1 MESIKLLLYGNLI
14 MILHMTFSAGENTT
28 DKSEIEN
35 DIYLNRLPNHTVSK
49 QYSIELTLDP
59 EEDIFNGI
67 CNIDIIIYN
76 ATRTIR
82 LHSVNLNI
90 TQATLYQIIDVYKV
104 EYGTHNVLYL
114 DELQSAVLNFHFL
127 IIPGNHTLSLTYKGI
142 IADNTEGFVKL
153 SYKNVK
159 GDNKWLIAI
168 NNLATGTPSLFPCW
182 DDPEIKTKFNITIKN
197 YKHYRTISNMPSTS
211 ICPKKN
217 ENLTA
222 IYFDTN
228 FESICRIAIVLLDM
242 DDYSDINSKKRYLNL
257 WGRKPIIQKQT
268 FAFEL
273 IENLTYIIE
282 DTCKLQRN
290 TTMRNHF
297 VIPGLQDN
305 GLKNFHFVFYRE
317 EDVIYNEEIDLI
329 ERRIEISRLI
339 GRKIMDK
346 LFDNVGPSWS
356 YLWLH
361 EAITTLFGLYMINE
375 TMPDIRLLDLFV
387 VQTQQES
394 LRLDDGQIMK
404 PLTSEL
410 NDNIEI
416 NSFFSLA
423 RYLKAPCI
431 LRMLHHAVGN
441 KIFQKAIILFFK
453 RQLNSLDEFWNAMQ
467 SISNLETIYLE
478 GINMKDVMDPWIEE
492 EQYPILETEALSI
505 GTQRTFVIKNSSKK
519 WKVIPLTYTMPP
531 YNDFMDTI
539 PWYWLEATRFERIP
553 KIQLQN
559 MWIIVNI
566 QQSGYYRVNSCRDNW
581 LRIASYLNS
590 KNYTKIHVLNRAQ
603 IIDDAFHF
611 VTSGKLEPLIF
622 WELAKY
628 LHQETD
634 YIAWYPMFK
643 AIERMSYIIPLRT
656 NDSLK
661 DIGSASSKIGYEEHS
676 NDTYFIQCL
685 RQEAARWAC
694 VLGSEECKKMAK
706 HKLEQHLTNQMHNT
720 LLPWWR
726 KWIYCNG
733 LSVNGTN
740 NMDIFDVDDALRA
753 DPEILEALACS
764 NKISNIVFFLSRM
777 KVYRTDLFYR
787 IFLRKKDYNVCN
799 KMLCI
804 ENVFRNHI
812 RLFYYVIQKHANDD
826 LFIYIRNSWKEIIP
840 EKMSEA
846 AALVSILNNINSVRR
861 IAQISEWTRN
871 SILYSEVEEKIRM
884 RSSEI
889 NKHIN
894 SFKYDQ

>member
-1 MESIKLLLYGNLI
+1 MFPFKYVGCFFYFYINLPSIHVDYLQNKNALLHN
-14 MILHMTFSAGENTT
+14 IL
-28 DKSEIEN
+28 
-35 DIYLNRLPNHTVSK
+35 
-49 QYSIELTLDP
+49 IELF
-59 EEDIFNGI
+59 E
-67 CNIDIIIYN
+67 Y
-76 ATRTIR
+76 IR
-82 LHSVNLNI
+82 
-90 TQATLYQIIDVYKV
+90 
-104 EYGTHNVLYL
+104 
-114 DELQSAVLNFHFL
+114 
-127 IIPGNHTLSLTYKGI
+127 
-142 IADNTEGFVKL
+142 
-153 SYKNVK
+153 
-159 GDNKWLIAI
+159 WLIAI

-375 TMPDIRLLDLFV
+375 VFL
-387 VQTQQES
+387 
-394 LRLDDGQIMK
+394 
-404 PLTSEL
+404 
-410 NDNIEI
+410 
-416 NSFFSLA
+416 
-423 RYLKAPCI
+423 Y
-431 LRMLHHAVGN
+431 
-441 KIFQKAIILFFK
+441 
-453 RQLNSLDEFWNAMQ
+453 LDEFWNAMQ

-661 DIGSASSKIGYEEHS
+661 IALLRILDPLLQKIGYEEHS

-706 HKLEQHLTNQMHNT
+706 HKLEQHLTNQM
-720 LLPWWR
+720 
-726 KWIYCNG
+726 
-733 LSVNGTN
+733 
-740 NMDIFDVDDALRA
+740 
-753 DPEILEALACS
+753 
-764 NKISNIVFFLSRM
+764 
-777 KVYRTDLFYR
+777 
-787 IFLRKKDYNVCN
+787 
-799 KMLCI
+799 
-804 ENVFRNHI
+804 
-812 RLFYYVIQKHANDD
+812 
-826 LFIYIRNSWKEIIP
+826 
-840 EKMSEA
+840 
-846 AALVSILNNINSVRR
+846 
-861 IAQISEWTRN
+861 
-871 SILYSEVEEKIRM
+871 
-884 RSSEI
+884 
-889 NKHIN
+889 
-894 SFKYDQ
+894 

>member
-1 MESIKLLLYGNLI
+1 
-14 MILHMTFSAGENTT
+14 MILHVAFSADENTT

-35 DIYLNRLPNHTVSK
+35 KYLNRLPNHTVPK
-49 QYSIELTLDP
+49 QYSIELTLDTK
-59 EEDIFNGI
+59 EDIFNGI

-76 ATRTIR
+76 ETRTIS

-90 TQATLYQIIDVYKV
+90 TQATLYQIINVYKV
-104 EYGTHNVLYL
+104 EYETHNVLYL
-114 DELQSAVLNFHFL
+114 DELQIAVLNFHFL

-159 GDNKWLIAI
+159 GDNK
-168 NNLATGTPSLFPCW
+168 
-182 DDPEIKTKFNITIKN
+182 E
-197 YKHYRTISNMPSTS
+197 
-211 ICPKKN
+211 
-217 ENLTA
+217 
-222 IYFDTN
+222 
-228 FESICRIAIVLLDM
+228 
-242 DDYSDINSKKRYLNL
+242 
-257 WGRKPIIQKQT
+257 Q
-268 FAFEL
+268 
-273 IENLTYIIE
+273 
-282 DTCKLQRN
+282 
-290 TTMRNHF
+290 
-297 VIPGLQDN
+297 
-305 GLKNFHFVFYRE
+305 
-317 EDVIYNEEIDLI
+317 DVIYNEEIDLI

-410 NDNIEI
+410 NDNIEHHV
-416 NSFFSLA
+416 
-423 RYLKAPCI
+423 YCVCCI
-431 LRMLHHAVGN
+431 M
-441 KIFQKAIILFFK
+441 
-453 RQLNSLDEFWNAMQ
+453 QLNSLDEFWNAMQ

-492 EQYPILETEALSI
+492 EQYPILETEAFSI
-505 GTQRTFVIKNSSKK
+505 GTQRTFAIKNYSKK
-519 WKVIPLTYTMPP
+519 WKVVPLTYTMPP

-539 PWYWLEATRFERIP
+539 PWYWLEGTRFERIP

-661 DIGSASSKIGYEEHS
+661 IALLRILDPLLQKIGYEEHS

-694 VLGSEECKKMAK
+694 VLGSEECKKIAK
-706 HKLEQHLTNQMHNT
+706 HKLEQHLTNQMNNT

-740 NMDIFDVDDALRA
+740 NMNIFVDALRA
-753 DPEILEALACS
+753 NPEILEAL
-764 NKISNIVFFLSRM
+764 
-777 KVYRTDLFYR
+777 
-787 IFLRKKDYNVCN
+787 
-799 KMLCI
+799 
-804 ENVFRNHI
+804 
-812 RLFYYVIQKHANDD
+812 
-826 LFIYIRNSWKEIIP
+826 
-840 EKMSEA
+840 
-846 AALVSILNNINSVRR
+846 
-861 IAQISEWTRN
+861 
-871 SILYSEVEEKIRM
+871 
-884 RSSEI
+884 
-889 NKHIN
+889 
-894 SFKYDQ
+894 